1 MEWFVVGCALALV
14 FVIVV
19 AWVVFLELCRRR
31 LEPPVATKADD
42 YLTEYFAL
50 DEFNDE
56 ELRERIE
63 HLRGVPELR

>member
-1 MEWFVVGCALALV
+1 MGWQLV
-14 FVIVV
+14 AGGLLFAMVVV
-19 AWVVFLELCRRR
+19 AWVVFLELCRKR
-31 LEPPVATKADD
+31 LEPPVATEAED

-50 DEFNDE
+50 EEFDDE

>member
-1 MEWFVVGCALALV
+1 MEWFVVACALV

-19 AWVVFLELCRRR
+19 AWVLFLELCRRR

>member
-1 MEWFVVGCALALV
+1 MEWLVVAGV

-19 AWVVFLELCRRR
+19 AWVVLLELCKRR
-31 LEPPVATKADD
+31 LEPPVATEADD

-63 HLRGVPELR
+63 HLRRVPELR